1 MECQNLVVA
10 GSKWG
15 FGSLPTALKEEVGL
29 EGGFSR
35 LTISSL
41 TGTILEH
48 RQPEMRLLQESMYTL
63 ARTHGVRNVFLVS
76 SEHEIHEAARAI
88 GPVLPDGRRVRI
100 VPVHLSPPIKERKK
114 IVCCCSNLC
123 MHGEEGLN
131 RFVDGVFVEAFPGFP
146 GTILR
151 SPQYLD
157 RFLKRIVDQSGDVD
171 EVEIVG
177 HTDCPA
183 YFGYTAEAAEEDVQY
198 LCLTMA
204 KTARKRGF
212 HGAVRGRM
220 AELDPG
226 TDRVVNLRAVCLID

>member
-15 FGSLPTALKEEVGL
+15 FGSLPAALKEEIGL

-35 LTISSL
+35 LTINSL

-76 SEHEIHEAARAI
+76 SEHEINEAARAI
-88 GPVLPDGRRVRI
+88 GPVLPDGHRVRI
-100 VPVHLSPPIKERKK
+100 VPVHLSPPIKKRKK

-123 MHGEEGLN
+123 MHGEGGLK
-131 RFVDGVFVEAFPGFP
+131 RFVDGVFVEAAPGFP
-146 GTILR
+146 GTIIR

-157 RFLKRIVDQSGDVD
+157 RFLKKIADQSGGVD
-171 EVEIVG
+171 EVEITG

-183 YFGYTAEAAEEDVQY
+183 YYGYRPEAVEEDVQH
-198 LCLTMA
+198 LCLKLAEVTH
-204 KTARKRGF
+204 KSGY
-212 HGAVRGRM
+212 HGAIRGRI
-220 AELDPG
+220 AELDPDI
-226 TDRVVNLRAVCLID
+226 DRILNLRTVSLVD